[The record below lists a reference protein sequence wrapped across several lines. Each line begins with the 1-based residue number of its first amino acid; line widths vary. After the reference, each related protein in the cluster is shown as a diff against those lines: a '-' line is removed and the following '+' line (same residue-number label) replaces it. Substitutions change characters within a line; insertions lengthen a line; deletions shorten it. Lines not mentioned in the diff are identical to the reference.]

1 MLSAIDLNAARRTTQ
16 FKDFKRGNLAILT
29 PNLLRDPEAWFFDLE
44 SLFCSQNV
52 HESDYVSCLLA
63 CCSTDLRQDLSIK
76 SNQDPSI
83 MDSYVSLR
91 HSISNTYGPA
101 YPLVY
106 YTRQLLKQP
115 SAPMTVVNYLSYI
128 DSLRRKYERA
138 YERYPNCDHKPLPT
152 LDNDLC
158 FRALV
163 DFILP
168 FAPQFA
174 SALQLFYKKCSRNFD
189 KVRTYIQQASTE
201 HVELVQQAKSVV
213 GYTLS
218 HPSSQVNANIIATI
232 KRPSNQQTNTQFL
245 NIKTQIPN
253 QNQNRQS
260 NYPNSRFVNS
270 NNRRSYNNFNSR
282 AHFHTQQNK
291 SPRYCQRCKSYGHT
305 QNLCPV
311 SLQLNSRTYNSYN
324 KQQTQYKP
332 NNNFSNNQPNH
343 NNNYKNN
350 LNTNNYNNRSRGS
363 RGFQSFNNRS
373 SFRGR
378 FSRPFRHNNQRFVR
392 FSNTVDTLKEEQQD
406 TSTFNNPN
414 NNSDDCDN
422 YNYDESDFHNVNPN
436 LIPIDESNNISE

>member
-1 MLSAIDLNAARRTTQ
+1 MIDIHDTSANVQMEIDTGDTQPVNTPPYKTGPAQRAVVEEHINAMLKDNICQPSNSPWASPIVIVPKPGGKTRFCIDFRKLNKITK
-16 FKDFKRGNLAILT
+16 KDVYPLPRIDT
-29 PNLLRDPEAWFFDLE
+29 LLDCFVGKCFF
-44 SLFCSQNV
+44 
-52 HESDYVSCLLA
+52 
-63 CCSTDLRQDLSIK
+63 T
-76 SNQDPSI
+76 I
-83 MDSYVSLR
+83 MDMLCGYWNVRMHDNS
-91 HSISNTYGPA
+91 
-101 YPLVY
+101 
-106 YTRQLLKQP
+106 RQKT
-115 SAPMTVVNYLSYI
+115 A
-128 DSLRRKYERA
+128 
-138 YERYPNCDHKPLPT
+138 
-152 LDNDLC
+152 
-158 FRALV
+158 
-163 DFILP
+163 
-168 FAPQFA
+168 FA
-174 SALQLFYKKCSRNFD
+174 SHMGLFEFIVMPFGLTN
-189 KVRTYIQQASTE
+189 AP
-201 HVELVQQAKSVV
+201 AK
-213 GYTLS
+213 
-218 HPSSQVNANIIATI
+218 
-232 KRPSNQQTNTQFL
+232 F
-245 NIKTQIPN
+245 
-253 QNQNRQS
+253 
-260 NYPNSRFVNS
+260 NS

-373 SFRGR
+373 SFRSR
-378 FSRPFRHNNQRFVR
+378 FRRPFRHNNQRFVR
-392 FSNTVDTLKEEQQD
+392 FSNTVDTLKEEYQD